1 MCMQQIHNRVRSRID
16 GRPVHPGR
24 ILFESWMHPLDLSQN
39 ELARIMGVSARR
51 VNEIVH
57 GRRAITADS
66 AVRLAKATGMTAH
79 YWLALQADYEI
90 ERAMAR
96 AGQPRHVPPR
106 TPPLTEEEQLDKGF
120 DARMLAMQTPE
131 FRDLVEWPR
140 AGGDTEEP
148 EEGHSPLR

>member
-1 MCMQQIHNRVRSRID
+1 MQQIHNRVRSRI
-16 GRPVHPGR
+16 GGKVVHPGR
-24 ILFESWMHPLDLSQN
+24 ILYEDWMHPLDLSQN

-90 ERAMAR
+90 ERALAR
-96 AGQPRHVPPR
+96 AAEPQPVRAR
-106 TPPLTEEEQLDKGF
+106 TPPLTEDEQLDKTF
-120 DARMLAMQTPE
+120 DARTLAMHDPE
-131 FRDLVEWPR
+131 LRDMLDW
-140 AGGDTEEP
+140 
-148 EEGHSPLR
+148 

>member
-1 MCMQQIHNRVRSRID
+1 MQQIHNRVRSRID
-16 GRPVHPGR
+16 GRVVHPGR

-90 ERAMAR
+90 ERALAR
-96 AGQPRHVPPR
+96 AGEPRPALAAR
-106 TPPLTEEEQLDKGF
+106 TPPLTEDEKLDKNR
-120 DARMLAMQTPE
+120 DARLMAMEDPE
-131 FRDLVEWPR
+131 LRDLLDW
-140 AGGDTEEP
+140 
-148 EEGHSPLR
+148 S

>member
-1 MCMQQIHNRVRSRID
+1 MLMQQIHNRVRSRID

-79 YWLALQADYEI
+79 YWLALQSDYEI
-90 ERAMAR
+90 ELVLAR
-96 AGQPRHVPPR
+96 GGAPRHVAPR
-106 TPPLTEEEQLDKGF
+106 TPPLTEDEKLHKSH

-131 FRDLVEWPR
+131 FRDMVEWPR
-140 AGGDTEEP
+140 IGDETEVP